1 MEESVTKALEIWT
14 LQNLLNL
21 AIMLGILATG
31 LAIIQGYYDAL
42 EKRLSLRVSI
52 ELWRIFTVLLVDL
65 LLAFAVL
72 IGYLVV
78 NPDIMSD
85 VKMAV
90 PFFPAAT
97 ILWAVA
103 LVLRLFHGGQEIA
116 SKNHRRS
123 LYLMLA
129 GCLVN
134 ILGFTFVMEGASKEY
149 LGTRPM
155 DAPFWLFLKTRLRSN
170 DNLDSI
176 VFSQV
181 VFYVCFPILLA
192 VLAWGVWSGLKQ
204 LAAAQGE
211 QPKQGKKPWPWTGS
225 GD

>member
-1 MEESVTKALEIWT
+1 MNESVITKALEIWT

-21 AIMLGILATG
+21 SITLGILATG
-31 LAIIQGYYDAL
+31 LAMIQSYYDAL

-72 IGYLVV
+72 IGYLTL

-97 ILWAVA
+97 VLWAVA
-103 LVLRLFHGGQEIA
+103 LVLRLFHGGHEMA

-123 LYLMLA
+123 LYLMLV

-134 ILGFTFVMEGASKEY
+134 IVGFTFVMEGASHEY
-149 LGTRPM
+149 LDSHPIDGK
-155 DAPFWLFLKTRLRSN
+155 FWVFLKTYLRSN

-176 VFSQV
+176 IFSQM

-204 LAAAQGE
+204 LAA
-211 QPKQGKKPWPWTGS
+211 QGK
-225 GD
+225 

>member
-1 MEESVTKALEIWT
+1 VNETVITKALEIWT

-21 AIMLGILATG
+21 AISLGILATG
-31 LAIIQGYYDAL
+31 LAMLQSYYDAL
-42 EKRLSLRVSI
+42 EKHLSLRVSI
-52 ELWRIFTVLLVDL
+52 EIWRIFTVLLVDL

-72 IGYLVV
+72 IGYLVI

-97 ILWAVA
+97 ILWAIA
-103 LVLRLFHGGQEIA
+103 LVLRLFHGGHEIA
-116 SKNHRRS
+116 SKNHLRS

-134 ILGFTFVMEGASKEY
+134 ILGFTFVMEGASHEY
-149 LGTRPM
+149 LDSHPIDGK
-155 DAPFWLFLKTRLRSN
+155 FWVFLRTYLRSN
-170 DNLDSI
+170 DNLGSI
-176 VFSQV
+176 MLSQV

-192 VLAWGVWSGLKQ
+192 VLAWGVRSGLKQ
-204 LAAAQGE
+204 LAAT
-211 QPKQGKKPWPWTGS
+211 QGK
-225 GD
+225 

>member
-1 MEESVTKALEIWT
+1 MNESVITKALEIWT

-21 AIMLGILATG
+21 SITLGILATG
-31 LAIIQGYYDAL
+31 LAMIQSYYDAL

-72 IGYLVV
+72 IGYLML

-97 ILWAVA
+97 VLFAVA
-103 LVLRLFHGGQEIA
+103 LVLRLFHGGHEIA
-116 SKNHRRS
+116 SKNHLRS

-134 ILGFTFVMEGASKEY
+134 IVGFTLVMEGAGEEY
-149 LGTRPM
+149 LGAHPF
-155 DAPFWLFLKTRLRSN
+155 DARFWIFLRTYLRSN
-170 DNLDSI
+170 TDPDGIML
-176 VFSQV
+176 SQA

-192 VLAWGVWSGLKQ
+192 VLAWGVRSGLKQ
-204 LAAAQGE
+204 LAAAQG
-211 QPKQGKKPWPWTGS
+211 K
-225 GD
+225 